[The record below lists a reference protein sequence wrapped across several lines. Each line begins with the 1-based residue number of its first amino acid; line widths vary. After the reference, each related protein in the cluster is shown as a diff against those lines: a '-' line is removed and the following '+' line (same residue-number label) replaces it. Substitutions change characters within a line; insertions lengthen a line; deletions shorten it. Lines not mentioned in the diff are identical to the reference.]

1 MVRYYGWY
9 SNASRG
15 KRRLGG
21 QAAAAKA
28 SSHEPETEADGFSRA
43 RRQNWARLLRK
54 IYEVDPFTCPRCLA
68 PMKVV
73 ALIEQPEIIRQILH
87 HLKLWEARE
96 RAPPPRLFAHKLDQL
111 LASLSPK
118 QARQVQLSTDSIFW
132 DDVPT
137 WPDS

>member
-1 MVRYYGWY
+1 MTARLC
-9 SNASRG
+9 SAS
-15 KRRLGG
+15 
-21 QAAAAKA
+21 AN
-28 SSHEPETEADGFSRA
+28 SFPEAESPEKADGFSRA

-87 HLKLWEARE
+87 HLKLWDGSQ

-111 LASLSPK
+111 LASLSPE